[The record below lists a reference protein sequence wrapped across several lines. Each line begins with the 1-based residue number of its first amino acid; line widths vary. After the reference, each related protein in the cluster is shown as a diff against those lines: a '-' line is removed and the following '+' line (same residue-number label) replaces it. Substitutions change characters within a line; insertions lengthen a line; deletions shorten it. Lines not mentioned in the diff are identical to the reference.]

1 MPNDVEGFLSDFI
14 PRGVMRYIRR
24 LLRMNRFPERT
35 ELEAML
41 QAAGL
46 RIVDQRDVPEL
57 RGQVPVLA
65 IGHV

>member
-1 MPNDVEGFLSDFI
+1 
-14 PRGVMRYIRR
+14 MRYIRR